1 MKAAKALG
9 LTIPRLLLA
18 RGGSGDRVMD
28 RRRFLL
34 TSLVGGIHRHKS
46 RAQSKSTL

>member
-1 MKAAKALG
+1 
-9 LTIPRLLLA
+9 
-18 RGGSGDRVMD
+18 MD

-46 RAQSKSTL
+46 RAQSKRYAIVDENTLPGSVGGSEHVLRRVP